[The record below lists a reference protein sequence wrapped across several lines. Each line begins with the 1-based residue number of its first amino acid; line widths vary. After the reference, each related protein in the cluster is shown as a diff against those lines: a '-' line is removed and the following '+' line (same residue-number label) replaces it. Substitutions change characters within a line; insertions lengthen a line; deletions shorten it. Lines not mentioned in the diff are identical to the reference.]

1 MSDGQK
7 YNVIYAGAVAVG
19 FDEQTV
25 KQNFVTQFKIPS
37 NKVDRLFSGK
47 RVVLKKSMSKS
58 KAEGWQEKLILIGA
72 EAAIIPFV
80 DTKQAVKSFQAGSK
94 ASSLKP
100 KLNYSQT
107 NLGDLTIEHEP
118 LDGHES
124 AETLDQ
130 QSKDLDMEK
139 RIRHAESLIAE
150 QRLMESSP
158 DKALGNIAKLL
169 IKGLIVASVLLGFL
183 YFYIDLID

>member
-19 FDEQTV
+19 FDEQAV
-25 KQNFVTQFKIPS
+25 KQNFVTQLKIPS
-37 NKVDRLFSGK
+37 DKVDRLFSGK
-47 RVVLKKSMSKS
+47 RVVLKKSISKS
-58 KAEGWQEKLILIGA
+58 KAEGWQEKLVLIGA

-80 DTKQAVKSFQAGSK
+80 DTEQVIKSFQTGSK
-94 ASSLKP
+94 ASLLEPKP
-100 KLNYSQT
+100 NYSQT
-107 NLGDLTIEHEP
+107 NLGDSTIEQEP
-118 LDGHES
+118 LDGHEYG
-124 AETLDQ
+124 EMIDQ
-130 QSKDLDMEK
+130 QSENLEMEK

-158 DKALGNIAKLL
+158 DEGLGNIAKLL